1 MGCSLFNIHGT
12 REIWW
17 EGDMTMKEPLG
28 APDFIP
34 QLDWTERCTT
44 DVTLGKSFSLAHGG
58 P

>member
-1 MGCSLFNIHGT
+1 
-12 REIWW
+12 
-17 EGDMTMKEPLG
+17 MTMKESLG